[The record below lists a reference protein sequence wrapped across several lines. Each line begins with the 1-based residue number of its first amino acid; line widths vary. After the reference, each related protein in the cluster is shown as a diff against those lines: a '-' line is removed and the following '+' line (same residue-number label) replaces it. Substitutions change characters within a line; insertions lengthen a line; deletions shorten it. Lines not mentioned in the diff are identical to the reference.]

1 MPVVRSRLPSLV
13 KISGISCEGWLRRG
27 RGASFAGAGDCL
39 YSSLLSHDHSCCTDA
54 VCTFSITLSRNF
66 VLDVTRFGNDE
77 AHNRHF
83 LSCAISAFGE
93 NQHVDAVS
101 ADVSEPRVLNFSE

>member
-54 VCTFSITLSRNF
+54 VCTFSITLSRFGSDKIFCRYGAVYAAEGCLRSGVIVRTFLHF
-66 VLDVTRFGNDE
+66 VQVREEQLGTDSLCF
-77 AHNRHF
+77 
-83 LSCAISAFGE
+83 
-93 NQHVDAVS
+93 
-101 ADVSEPRVLNFSE
+101 